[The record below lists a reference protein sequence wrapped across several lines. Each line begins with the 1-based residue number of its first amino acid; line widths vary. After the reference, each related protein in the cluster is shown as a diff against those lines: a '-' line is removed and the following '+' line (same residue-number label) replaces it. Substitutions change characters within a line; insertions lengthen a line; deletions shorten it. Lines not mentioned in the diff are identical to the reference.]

1 MLHHPDND
9 LLLILCLY
17 RTFQGN
23 WKCKSD
29 PFQILVKWYL
39 NLWFRDPP
47 FTPDTSQK
55 VPRTV
60 DTCRYVIKVSL
71 EDKSD

>member
-1 MLHHPDND
+1 MTPPTKF
-9 LLLILCLY
+9 
-17 RTFQGN
+17 TFDGTI
-23 WKCKSD
+23 
-29 PFQILVKWYL
+29 QILVKWYL

-60 DTCRYVIKVSL
+60 ERYVIKVSL